1 MTRRSGAAA
10 RGLAAT
16 LTLLILVVGLPLV
29 LYRFGGSPLPRRLP
43 ALHQV
48 TAGLL
53 HRDTGTVFLAAV
65 RDITWGAWALFT
77 VSVLTET
84 AALLRGRRAPRLR
97 AGGLQGFA
105 AQLVTLAAMTFS
117 NPVSSVLAAA
127 PAAPV
132 VLAASHGAH
141 AGPASRLAP
150 VVTRTALE
158 QPAAP
163 AAPAAPAVAG
173 QNQAA
178 DGQGKVAA
186 LLVASTELLPSS
198 SPEAEKAPRL
208 YLRMSRSRRRTTS
221 NRPPSPA
228 FERYRP
234 FL

>member
-1 MTRRSGAAA
+1 MSRRSGAAA

-16 LTLLILVVGLPLV
+16 LTLLVLVVGLPLV

-65 RDITWGAWALFT
+65 RDVTWGAWALFT

-84 AALLRGRRAPRLR
+84 MALLRGRRAPRLR
-97 AGGLQGFA
+97 IGGLQGFA

-132 VLAASHGAH
+132 VLAASPGAHSPHAH
-141 AGPASRLAP
+141 AGPASTGPASTLTP
-150 VVTRTALE
+150 VVTLTALD

-163 AAPAAPAVAG
+163 TAPAAP
-173 QNQAA
+173 
-178 DGQGKVAA
+178 
-186 LLVASTELLPSS
+186 
-198 SPEAEKAPRL
+198 
-208 YLRMSRSRRRTTS
+208 
-221 NRPPSPA
+221 
-228 FERYRP
+228 
-234 FL
+234 